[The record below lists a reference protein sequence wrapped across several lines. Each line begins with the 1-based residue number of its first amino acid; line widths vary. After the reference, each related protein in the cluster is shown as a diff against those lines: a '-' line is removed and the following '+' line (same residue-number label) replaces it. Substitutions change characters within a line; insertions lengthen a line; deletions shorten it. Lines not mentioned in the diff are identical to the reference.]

1 MFKSI
6 LIFIILIINITPK
19 EYHMKK
25 INDNNNEFNPYIFK
39 FNFKEKNYSFI
50 FDTSSYI
57 IWVGN
62 HTINETDTIFNI
74 STINGEK
81 MFGNEKCRDD
91 NLCYFI
97 TNITNEKMNKG
108 YYGSI
113 GLSNKH
119 RDIIFFND
127 TNINNKNNSHKI
139 YQYLNYSINKD
150 NINEERYINFI
161 QRNKN
166 EASMIFGHKDK
177 IFKNDSPKCQC
188 KVNSTD
194 TLNITDNNIY
204 WCCEISTIK
213 LGENQI
219 LINKKNRFGIFSI
232 SEEYIIAPYS
242 ERYILNYFEKYIKD
256 NYGVN
261 CEKIYSNLTELK
273 CDYFNYKEMPD
284 LTFMMKGNLG
294 ILALSSDLFKKID
307 NDLELKIKINNNI
320 EKQFWY
326 LGEPIV
332 KNYNFLFNYTNLK
345 DINLIIVPWNQ
356 NGFFLIIFAIIIGFI
371 ILISFIIIII
381 HIIKKSKNKKENNTF
396 FSSGIDNQK
405 KENTF
410 FSFGKNSISKNNYTD
425 SIEKIEEEEDEET
438 ELNKNKITNINN
450 INKIENNSL
459 NNINI
464 NNNMENNSFNN
475 NIINNSFNNNNITNK
490 NNNIIKNNNLET
502 PISVEFSLND
512 IGDEFDDNDDL
523 FIKQLKK

>member
-1 MFKSI
+1 MFKLI

-19 EYHMKK
+19 EYIMKK
-25 INDNNNEFNPYIFK
+25 NNDNNNEFSPYIFE

-62 HTINETDTIFNI
+62 QTINKNNTVNI
-74 STINGEK
+74 STIHGKK
-81 MFGNEKCRDD
+81 MLVNEICRDD
-91 NLCYFI
+91 KLCYFI
-97 TNITNEKMNKG
+97 TDKEMNKG
-108 YYGSI
+108 YSGSI

-119 RDIIFFND
+119 RNIFDDDNKG
-127 TNINNKNNSHKI
+127 NNKENNNSDKI
-139 YQYLNYSINKD
+139 YQYINYSINKD
-150 NINEERYINFI
+150 NINEEKYINFI
-161 QRNKN
+161 QKNKD
-166 EASMIFGHKDK
+166 EASMIFGHKDN
-177 IFKNDSPKCQC
+177 IFKDSSPKCQC
-188 KVNSTD
+188 KVNESD
-194 TLNITDNNIY
+194 TINITDNNIY

-213 LGENQI
+213 LGENKIYLNYQ
-219 LINKKNRFGIFSI
+219 NNRFGIFSI
-232 SEEYIIAPYS
+232 SEEYIIAPLS
-242 ERYILNYFEKYIKD
+242 GFYILTYFEKYIKD

-261 CEKIYSNLTELK
+261 CKKIYSTLTELK

-294 ILALSSDLFKKID
+294 ILALSRDLFKKID
-307 NDLELKIKINNNI
+307 NDLELKIKINWKIDNNY
-320 EKQFWY
+320 WY

-345 DINLIIVPWNQ
+345 DVNLIIVPWNQ
-356 NGFFLIIFAIIIGFI
+356 NGFVLIIIAIIIGFI

-381 HIIKKSKNKKENNTF
+381 HIIKKSKNKNENNTF

-450 INKIENNSL
+450 INNIENNSL
-459 NNINI
+459 NNINNI
-464 NNNMENNSFNN
+464 NNMENNSFNN